1 METTILLTIKSQ
13 ADLDAL
19 YNFLK
24 TTSIEQKVQT
34 YTETSVVDDPEFNK
48 YIYSPSSD
56 FKSFCGAENM
66 NKFGYVSLQSAYNL
80 IIVYAK
86 NNGLYDYPYIDI
98 DSVLKEALSVNDH
111 SISVSDL
118 APLLKKLF
126 KKII

>member
-19 YNFLK
+19 YSFLK
-24 TTSIEQKVQT
+24 TTSIDNKVQT
-34 YTETSVVDDPEFNK
+34 YTDTSVDEPEFK
-48 YIYSPSSD
+48 QYIYSPTSE

-66 NKFGYVSLQSAYNL
+66 NKFGHVSLRSAYDL
-80 IIVYAK
+80 IITYAK

-98 DSVLKEALSVNDH
+98 NVTLRDALGVTEH

-118 APLLKKLF
+118 VPLLKKLF